1 MKLNE
6 RMKRRLA
13 VLGCVVV
20 GAVLIAAIGSQF
32 RGETQGSNQ
41 TEEQTKQTEAVTV
54 AVMPAETTE
63 VVTTEEETEPTKPD
77 IVVRTEPETEPSGTG
92 TTEPTAALPAQT
104 DRTEQAVQPAPE
116 KPTAPPEEVLKN
128 PTQKPDGETVEGTPE
143 AIPHE
148 EVVQPSEAP
157 TQAGEPQYGDTQNGQ
172 IYVPG
177 FGWIDEIGEGQ
188 GTVAEDMYEN
198 GNKIGIMD

>member
-13 VLGCVVV
+13 VLGCVVA

-32 RGETQGSNQ
+32 RGEVQGSNQ
-41 TEEQTKQTEAVTV
+41 AEEQTEQTEAVTV
-54 AVMPAETTE
+54 AVIPTETTE
-63 VVTTEEETEPTKPD
+63 AATTEEETEPTKPD
-77 IVVRTEPETEPSGTG
+77 IVVRTEPETEPPRAG
-92 TTEPTAALPAQT
+92 TTELTAALPAQT

-128 PTQKPDGETVEGTPE
+128 PAQKPDGESVEGTPE

-148 EVVQPSEAP
+148 EVVRPSETS
-157 TQAGEPQYGDTQNGQ
+157 TQAGEPQYGETQNGK

>member
-13 VLGCVVV
+13 VLGCVVA

-32 RGETQGSNQ
+32 RGEVQGSNQ
-41 TEEQTKQTEAVTV
+41 TEARTEQTEAVTV
-54 AVMPAETTE
+54 AVIPTETTE
-63 VVTTEEETEPTKPD
+63 AATTEEETEASKPD
-77 IVVRTEPETEPSGTG
+77 IVVRIEPATEPSRTG
-92 TTEPTAALPAQT
+92 TAKPTAALPAQM
-104 DRTEQAVQPAPE
+104 DRTEQVVQPAPE

-128 PTQKPDGETVEGTPE
+128 PAQKPDGESVEGTPE

-148 EVVQPSEAP
+148 EVVQPSEVP
-157 TQAGEPQYGDTQNGQ
+157 TQAGEPQYGTTQNGK
-172 IYVPG
+172 IYVPV

>member
-1 MKLNE
+1 M
-6 RMKRRLA
+6 
-13 VLGCVVV
+13 
-20 GAVLIAAIGSQF
+20 
-32 RGETQGSNQ
+32 
-41 TEEQTKQTEAVTV
+41 
-54 AVMPAETTE
+54 
-63 VVTTEEETEPTKPD
+63 
-77 IVVRTEPETEPSGTG
+77 
-92 TTEPTAALPAQT
+92 
-104 DRTEQAVQPAPE
+104 QPAPE

-128 PTQKPDGETVEGTPE
+128 PAQKPDGESVEGTPE

-157 TQAGEPQYGDTQNGQ
+157 TQAGEPQYGDIQNGK

>member
-32 RGETQGSNQ
+32 RGKAQGGNQ
-41 TEEQTKQTEAVTV
+41 SEEQTEQTEAVTV
-54 AVMPAETTE
+54 VVIPTETTE
-63 VVTTEEETEPTKPD
+63 AATTEEETETSKPH
-77 IVVRTEPETEPSGTG
+77 IMVRTEPATEPSRTG
-92 TTEPTAALPAQT
+92 TTEPTEALPAQT

-157 TQAGEPQYGDTQNGQ
+157 TQAGEPQYGDTQNGK

>member
-6 RMKRRLA
+6 RLKRRLA

-32 RGETQGSNQ
+32 REEAQGSDQ
-41 TEEQTKQTEAVTV
+41 AEARTEQTEAVPV
-54 AVMPAETTE
+54 AVIPTETTAA
-63 VVTTEEETEPTKPD
+63 TTEEETEPPKPD
-77 IVVRTEPETEPSGTG
+77 IVVRTEPATEPSRTG

-128 PTQKPDGETVEGTPE
+128 PAQKPDGESVEGTPE

-148 EVVQPSEAP
+148 EVVQPSEVP
-157 TQAGEPQYGDTQNGQ
+157 TQAGEPQYGDTQNGK

-177 FGWIDEIGEGQ
+177 FGWIDEIWEGQ
-188 GTVAEDMYEN
+188 GSGAEDMYVI

>member
-32 RGETQGSNQ
+32 REEAQGSNQ
-41 TEEQTKQTEAVTV
+41 AEARTEQTEAVTV
-54 AVMPAETTE
+54 AVIPTETTE
-63 VVTTEEETEPTKPD
+63 ATTEEETEPTKPD
-77 IVVRTEPETEPSGTG
+77 IVVRTEPATEPSRTG

-128 PTQKPDGETVEGTPE
+128 PAQKPDGESVEETPE
-143 AIPHE
+143 AIPHA

-157 TQAGEPQYGDTQNGQ
+157 AQAGEPQYGTTQNGK

>member
-32 RGETQGSNQ
+32 RGEAQGSNQ
-41 TEEQTKQTEAVTV
+41 AETRTEQTEAVTV
-54 AVMPAETTE
+54 AVIPTETTE
-63 VVTTEEETEPTKPD
+63 AATEEETEPTKSD
-77 IVVRTEPETEPSGTG
+77 IIVRTEPATEPSRAG

-128 PTQKPDGETVEGTPE
+128 PAQKPDGETVEGTPE

-157 TQAGEPQYGDTQNGQ
+157 AQTGEPQYGDTQNGK

>member
-32 RGETQGSNQ
+32 RGEAQGSNQ
-41 TEEQTKQTEAVTV
+41 AEAQTEQTEAVTV
-54 AVMPAETTE
+54 AAIPTETTE
-63 VVTTEEETEPTKPD
+63 AAETEEETEPTKPD
-77 IVVRTEPETEPSGTG
+77 IIVRTEPSTEPSR
-92 TTEPTAALPAQT
+92 TEPTAALPAQT
-104 DRTEQAVQPAPE
+104 DRTEQAVRPAPE

-128 PTQKPDGETVEGTPE
+128 PAQKPDGETVEGTPE

-148 EVVQPSEAP
+148 EVVQPSEVPA
-157 TQAGEPQYGDTQNGQ
+157 QAGEPQYGDTQNGK

>member
-32 RGETQGSNQ
+32 RGEAQGSNQ
-41 TEEQTKQTEAVTV
+41 TEARTEQTEAVTV
-54 AVMPAETTE
+54 AVIPTETTE
-63 VVTTEEETEPTKPD
+63 AATTEEETELIKPD
-77 IVVRTEPETEPSGTG
+77 IIVRTESPTEPSRTG
-92 TTEPTAALPAQT
+92 TTESTAAMPAQT

-128 PTQKPDGETVEGTPE
+128 PAQKPDGESVEGTSE

-148 EVVQPSEAP
+148 EVVKPSEVP
-157 TQAGEPQYGDTQNGQ
+157 TQAGEPQYGTTQNGK
-172 IYVPG
+172 IYVPV

>member
-13 VLGCVVV
+13 VLGCVVA

-32 RGETQGSNQ
+32 RGDAQESNQ
-41 TEEQTKQTEAVTV
+41 SEARTEQTEAVTV
-54 AVMPAETTE
+54 AIISTETTE
-63 VVTTEEETEPTKPD
+63 TTTEEETETSKPD
-77 IVVRTEPETEPSGTG
+77 IVVRTESATELSRAG

-128 PTQKPDGETVEGTPE
+128 PAQKPDGESVEGTPE

-148 EVVQPSEAP
+148 EVVRPSETP
-157 TQAGEPQYGDTQNGQ
+157 TQEGEPQYGTTQNGK

>member
-1 MKLNE
+1 MKRNE
-6 RMKRRLA
+6 QMKRRLA

-20 GAVLIAAIGSQF
+20 GAVLIAAIVSQF
-32 RGETQGSNQ
+32 RGEEQGSNQ
-41 TEEQTKQTEAVTV
+41 VEEQTKQTEAVTV
-54 AVMPAETTE
+54 AVIPTETTE
-63 VVTTEEETEPTKPD
+63 AATEEETETIKPD
-77 IVVRTEPETEPSGTG
+77 IVVKTEPATEPSRTRPSE
-92 TTEPTAALPAQT
+92 TAAALPAQT

-116 KPTAPPEEVLKN
+116 KPAAPPEEVLKD
-128 PTQKPDGETVEGTPE
+128 PTQKPDGESVEGTPE

-148 EVVQPSEAP
+148 EVVQPSEIP
-157 TQAGEPQYGDTQNGQ
+157 TQAGEPQYGDTQNGK

-177 FGWIDEIGEGQ
+177 FGWIDEIGEAQ

>member
-20 GAVLIAAIGSQF
+20 GVVLIAAIGSQF
-32 RGETQGSNQ
+32 RGETQGGNQ

-54 AVMPAETTE
+54 AVMPAQTTE
-63 VVTTEEETEPTKPD
+63 AVTTEEETEPSKPD
-77 IVVRTEPETEPSGTG
+77 IEVRTEPATEPSGTG
-92 TTEPTAALPAQT
+92 TTEPAAALPAQT
-104 DRTEQAVQPAPE
+104 DRTEQAVQPAPV

-128 PTQKPDGETVEGTPE
+128 PAQKPDGESVEGTPE

-148 EVVQPSEAP
+148 EVVQPNEVP
-157 TQAGEPQYGDTQNGQ
+157 TQAGEPQYGDTQNGK

>member
-1 MKLNE
+1 M
-6 RMKRRLA
+6 
-13 VLGCVVV
+13 
-20 GAVLIAAIGSQF
+20 
-32 RGETQGSNQ
+32 
-41 TEEQTKQTEAVTV
+41 
-54 AVMPAETTE
+54 
-63 VVTTEEETEPTKPD
+63 
-77 IVVRTEPETEPSGTG
+77 VRTEPATEPSRAG

-128 PTQKPDGETVEGTPE
+128 PTQKPDGESVEGTLE
-143 AIPHE
+143 AMPHE

-157 TQAGEPQYGDTQNGQ
+157 TQAGEPQYGDTQNGK

>member
-13 VLGCVVV
+13 VLGCVIV

-32 RGETQGSNQ
+32 RGEAQGSNQ
-41 TEEQTKQTEAVTV
+41 AEAQTEQTEEVTV
-54 AVMPAETTE
+54 AAIPTETTGA
-63 VVTTEEETEPTKPD
+63 TTEEETEPIKPD
-77 IVVRTEPETEPSGTG
+77 IIVRTEPATEPSRTG
-92 TTEPTAALPAQT
+92 TTEPTATLPAQT
-104 DRTEQAVQPAPE
+104 DRTQQAVQAAPE
-116 KPTAPPEEVLKN
+116 KPSAPPEEVLKN
-128 PTQKPDGETVEGTPE
+128 PAQKPDGESVEGNPE

-148 EVVQPSEAP
+148 EVVQPSELP
-157 TQAGEPQYGDTQNGQ
+157 TQAGEPQYGMTQNGK
-172 IYVPG
+172 IYVPV

>member
-20 GAVLIAAIGSQF
+20 GVVLIAAIGSQF
-32 RGETQGSNQ
+32 RGETQGGNQ

-54 AVMPAETTE
+54 AVIPAKTTE
-63 VVTTEEETEPTKPD
+63 AVTTEEETEPSKPD
-77 IVVRTEPETEPSGTG
+77 IEVRTEPAMEPSGTG
-92 TTEPTAALPAQT
+92 TTEPAAALPAQT
-104 DRTEQAVQPAPE
+104 DRTEQAVQPAPV

-128 PTQKPDGETVEGTPE
+128 PVQKPDGESVEGTPE

-148 EVVQPSEAP
+148 EVVQPNEVP
-157 TQAGEPQYGDTQNGQ
+157 TQAGEPQYGDTQNGK

>member
-13 VLGCVVV
+13 VLGCVIV

-32 RGETQGSNQ
+32 RGEAQGSNHAEARTEQ
-41 TEEQTKQTEAVTV
+41 TEEVTV
-54 AVMPAETTE
+54 AEIPTETTE
-63 VVTTEEETEPTKPD
+63 AATTEEETEPTKPD
-77 IVVRTEPETEPSGTG
+77 IVVRTEPATEPSRTG

-104 DRTEQAVQPAPE
+104 DRTEQAVQPAPV

-128 PTQKPDGETVEGTPE
+128 PAQKPDGESVEGTPE

-148 EVVQPSEAP
+148 EVVQPNEVP
-157 TQAGEPQYGDTQNGQ
+157 TQAGEPQYGDTQNGK

-177 FGWIDEIGEGQ
+177 FGWIDEIGKGQ
-188 GTVAEDMYEN
+188 GTVAEGMYEN

>member
-32 RGETQGSNQ
+32 RGEAQGSNQ
-41 TEEQTKQTEAVTV
+41 TEARTEQTEAVTV
-54 AVMPAETTE
+54 AVISTETTE
-63 VVTTEEETEPTKPD
+63 AATTEEETETSKPD
-77 IVVRTEPETEPSGTG
+77 IVVRTEPATEPSRAG
-92 TTEPTAALPAQT
+92 TTEPIAAVPAQT

-128 PTQKPDGETVEGTPE
+128 PAQKPDGESVEGTPE

-148 EVVQPSEAP
+148 EVVRPSETP
-157 TQAGEPQYGDTQNGQ
+157 IQEGEPQYGTTQNGK

-188 GTVAEDMYEN
+188 GTIAEDMYEN

>member
-13 VLGCVVV
+13 VLGCVVA

-32 RGETQGSNQ
+32 RGEVQGSNQ
-41 TEEQTKQTEAVTV
+41 TEARTEQTEAVTV
-54 AVMPAETTE
+54 AVIPTETTE
-63 VVTTEEETEPTKPD
+63 AATTEEETETSKPD
-77 IVVRTEPETEPSGTG
+77 IVVRTEPETEPSRTG
-92 TTEPTAALPAQT
+92 TTAALPAQT

-128 PTQKPDGETVEGTPE
+128 PAQKPDGESVEGTPE

-148 EVVQPSEAP
+148 EVVRPSETP
-157 TQAGEPQYGDTQNGQ
+157 TQAGEPQYGDTQNGK

>member
-32 RGETQGSNQ
+32 RGETQGGNQ

-54 AVMPAETTE
+54 AVMPAETME
-63 VVTTEEETEPTKPD
+63 VVTTEEETEPSKPD
-77 IVVRTEPETEPSGTG
+77 IEVRTEPATEPSGTG

-128 PTQKPDGETVEGTPE
+128 PAQKPDGESVEGTPE

-148 EVVQPSEAP
+148 EVVRPSEVP
-157 TQAGEPQYGDTQNGQ
+157 TQAGEPQYGETQNGK
-172 IYVPG
+172 IYVPV

>member
-20 GAVLIAAIGSQF
+20 GVVLIAAIGSQF
-32 RGETQGSNQ
+32 RGETQGGNQ

-63 VVTTEEETEPTKPD
+63 AVTTEEETEPSKPD
-77 IVVRTEPETEPSGTG
+77 IEVRTEPAMEPSGTG
-92 TTEPTAALPAQT
+92 TTEPTAALPEQT
-104 DRTEQAVQPAPE
+104 DRTEQAVQPAPV

-128 PTQKPDGETVEGTPE
+128 PAQKPDGESVEGTPE

-148 EVVQPSEAP
+148 EVVQPNEVP
-157 TQAGEPQYGDTQNGQ
+157 TQAGEPQYGDTQNGK

>member
-32 RGETQGSNQ
+32 RGEAQGSNQ
-41 TEEQTKQTEAVTV
+41 AEAQTEQTEAVTV
-54 AVMPAETTE
+54 AVIQTETTE
-63 VVTTEEETEPTKPD
+63 AAVTEEETEPTKPD
-77 IVVRTEPETEPSGTG
+77 IIVRTEPATEPSR
-92 TTEPTAALPAQT
+92 TEPTAALPAQT

-128 PTQKPDGETVEGTPE
+128 PTQKPDRETVEGTPE

-148 EVVQPSEAP
+148 EVVQPSETPA
-157 TQAGEPQYGDTQNGQ
+157 QAGEPQYGDTQNGK